1 MTGAPRA
8 FRTAEALRAWLARE
22 HRRATELVLR
32 CYRVHAAARGVT
44 YAQAL
49 DEALCVGWIDG
60 IRRALD
66 ADSFSVRF
74 TPRKPRSTWSLV
86 NVRHV
91 ERLIAA
97 GRMTPA
103 GEAAFAAR
111 EASRTGIYSFEQRL
125 EALSPELERRFRA
138 RRAAWRAFGARPP
151 GYRRTCIHWVMSARQ
166 EATRLRRLEILATCS
181 ERGEK
186 IPPLARS

>member
-1 MTGAPRA
+1 MSAAPRA
-8 FRTAEALRAWLARE
+8 FRSAPALRAWLARE
-22 HRRATELVLR
+22 HGRATELVLR
-32 CYRVHAAARGVT
+32 CYKVHAAARGVT

-66 ADSFSVRF
+66 ADSFSVRL
-74 TPRKPRSTWSLV
+74 TPRTPRSIWSLV

-91 ERLIAA
+91 ERLTAA
-97 GRMTPA
+97 GRMRPA
-103 GEAAFAAR
+103 GLAAFAAR
-111 EASRTGIYSFEQRL
+111 EAGRTGIYSFEQRP
-125 EALSPELERRFRA
+125 EAFSPALERRFRA

-166 EATRLRRLEILATCS
+166 DATRLRRLDILAACS

-186 IPPLARS
+186 IPLLAR